1 MSLET
6 QYEVEI
12 MQVGYDRY
20 NAISTIQKLEAAG
33 LECVDI
39 KQHSSVLHSPTKL
52 LREKILSRK
61 FVYVDNLMLEINFE
75 NARCT
80 EDTNKNKY
88 VNKKKSAGKVDM
100 VVGLINA
107 TYLVE
112 QDMLFGSDSFI
123 AQV

>member
-39 KQHSSVLHSPTKL
+39 KQHSSVLHSLTKL